1 MDDGLQF
8 AALEFSEVAGNSAI
22 RISETGEYLAVI
34 QSGSFNF
41 ETGGID
47 YSFSFDNLG
56 VEDFAST
63 DTNGFTIAG
72 TSSDEILIG
81 GAGGDTIT
89 TDVGSDAVYA
99 HAGDDT
105 ITVDGGG
112 IKTID
117 GGAGTDGLV
126 INYTG
131 INSLGSFTSTIDGD
145 YTVLTDD
152 LANSV
157 SYKNIEALTVS
168 SYAYTNDTEAKS
180 FYSSTEGAVY
190 LYQGGNLSNSSA
202 AITDLSG
209 TSNDLK
215 IVGSGAADTVSINV
229 GRTGPLS
236 VATGNFV
243 ISLGEGDDTLNGA
256 VLENNDIVNLG
267 SGNDLIEVIVDAYD
281 APQSLSNI
289 NVNTLDGGDGV
300 DTLSFASSGFTSH
313 SAGAALGLDTGG
325 ATNFENVIGTY
336 FADTIS
342 GDDNSNYLYGYSG
355 STDADDVIYGQ
366 GGNDF
371 LLANNNT
378 DGGTDRDWLTTP
390 SNGEDLSE
398 KLNFLP
404 KFDAT
409 GDVQLFGGTGDDVL
423 IGAKGEDIL
432 DGGIGRDHLAGGDG
446 VDTFVLRAGDGSTDI
461 AQANI
466 IYDFADGVDVLGLD
480 DDLQFSQLNLIQVS
494 VDNSNDTIISSGSEY
509 LAILQG
515 IDVGLIDEADFTPVD
530 IA

>member
-1 MDDGLQF
+1 
-8 AALEFSEVAGNSAI
+8 
-22 RISETGEYLAVI
+22 
-34 QSGSFNF
+34 
-41 ETGGID
+41 
-47 YSFSFDNLG
+47 
-56 VEDFAST
+56 
-63 DTNGFTIAG
+63 
-72 TSSDEILIG
+72 
-81 GAGGDTIT
+81 
-89 TDVGSDAVYA
+89 A
-99 HAGDDT
+99 HAGDDV
-105 ITVDGGG
+105 ITVDGSGT
-112 IKTID
+112 KTID

-145 YTVLTDD
+145 YTVLTDG
-152 LANSV
+152 LGNSV
-157 SYKNIEALTVS
+157 SYKNIEALTVG
-168 SYAYTNDTEAKS
+168 SYAYTNDTAAKS
-180 FYSSTEGAVY
+180 FYSSAEGAVY

-202 AITDLSG
+202 PITDLQGS
-209 TSNDLK
+209 SNDLQ
-215 IVGSGAADTVSINV
+215 IIGSGAADTVSINIA
-229 GRTGPLS
+229 RTGPLNA
-236 VATGNFV
+236 ATGNFV

-267 SGNDLIEVIVDAYD
+267 AGNDLIEVIVDAYD

-289 NVNTLDGGDGV
+289 NVNTLDGGDGI

-313 SAGAALGLDTGG
+313 SAGAALALDTGG

-342 GDDNSNYLYGYSG
+342 GDDKSNYLYGYSG
-355 STDADDVIYGQ
+355 STDADDIIYGQ

-390 SNGEDLSE
+390 SNGENLSE
-398 KLNFLP
+398 KLNFLT

-432 DGGIGRDHLAGGDG
+432 DGGTGRDHLAGGDG

-461 AQANI
+461 AQADL
-466 IYDFADGVDVLGLD
+466 IYDFTDGVDVLGLD
-480 DDLQFSQLNLIQVS
+480 NGLQFAALEFFE
-494 VDNSNDTIISSGSEY
+494 VDGNSAIRIIETGEY
-509 LAILQG
+509 LAIIQSASFSFDTGGSDYSFSFDNLG
-515 IDVGLIDEADFTPVD
+515 VEDFASTDTNGLTITGTSSDEILIGGAGGDTITTDVGSDAVYAHAGDDVITVDGSGTKTIDGGAGTDGLVINYTG
-530 IA
+530 